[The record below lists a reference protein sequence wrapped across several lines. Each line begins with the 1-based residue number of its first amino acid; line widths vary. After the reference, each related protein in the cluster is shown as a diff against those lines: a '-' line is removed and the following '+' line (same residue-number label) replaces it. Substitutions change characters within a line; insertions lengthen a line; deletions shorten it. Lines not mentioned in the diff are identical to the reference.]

1 MFKLRALKHP
11 EKALF
16 TELLFKFTANIVLE
30 LSTKFTTFFPL
41 KLLS

>member
-16 TELLFKFTANIVLE
+16 TELFKFTANIVLE